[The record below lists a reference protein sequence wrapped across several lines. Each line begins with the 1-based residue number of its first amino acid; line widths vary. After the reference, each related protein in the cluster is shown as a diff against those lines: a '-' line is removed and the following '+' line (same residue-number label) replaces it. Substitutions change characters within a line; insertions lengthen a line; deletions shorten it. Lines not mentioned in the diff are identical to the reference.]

1 MRAFFDRKRI
11 FGEYWDLVKK
21 NKMAADCDEAEA
33 AVKNLSDV
41 GKYSYASLCSIILS
55 NLFET
60 PTDR

>member
-1 MRAFFDRKRI
+1 
-11 FGEYWDLVKK
+11 
-21 NKMAADCDEAEA
+21 MAADCDEAEA